1 MIGSSDLVV
10 DARGFDY
17 IVVTPPGFA
26 DPALA
31 IAASRAGA
39 LGVLDL
45 QFLDD
50 EEVALAAVNIL
61 ARQSRNRCG
70 IRLDSS
76 ASPVFDRVLSDLPD
90 ALSVAI
96 LSPIDPK
103 RVVDRVRG
111 LHARNLTVLLEVISD
126 AEARDGEQAGVDGLI
141 AKGNESGGRVGEETT
156 FVLLQRLLGTTA
168 LPVWAQGGI
177 GLHSAAACVAA
188 GAAGVV
194 LDSQLALT
202 RESRLP
208 PAVKAAISRLDG
220 SETTCVGSELGACLR
235 VWAPSGSPAL
245 DELEQFVE
253 LHQNGRLDDDSRRE
267 WWRQVGSRIRWD
279 AKHQLWPVGQEA
291 AFAAPLARR
300 FHRVARVLDG
310 FRDAT
315 TSHVRAAKALKP
327 LDEGAPLAR
336 AHNTRYPIVQGPMT
350 RVSDRAEFAR
360 CVAEGGALPFLA
372 LALMRAPEVERLLEE
387 TRSAL
392 GTRPWGVGIL
402 GFVPEDLRAEQ
413 IAVVRAARPSAALIA
428 GGRPDQAL
436 SLERAGIPTYLHVP
450 SPGLLKLFLETGARR
465 FVFEGRECGGHVG
478 PRGSLALWDAAVAT
492 LLAEIP
498 ASDMPA
504 CQVLFAGGIH
514 DPRSALMV
522 ATLAAPLAERGAKIG
537 VLLGTAYL
545 FTGEA
550 VTAGAIVEGFQREA
564 LQCRQTVLLNS
575 GPGHATRCAITPY
588 VELFQSERRR
598 LRGEDKLVGDVRAAL
613 ETLNLGRLRIAAK
626 GVRRSGQNDDGIV
639 PPLVPV
645 KDAEQH
651 AEGMYM
657 IGQLAALQHSTRSI
671 AELHHDISHTSSE
684 RLDHVGT
691 GRPVSAAER
700 RKPRPFDV
708 AIIGMSCL
716 LPKAPDVPTYWNNI
730 LNKVDAVTE
739 VPPDRWDWRKYYD
752 PDPAATDKV
761 NSKWGGFLDP
771 IQFDPSS
778 YGMPPNSLASIE
790 PLQLLTLA
798 AVRAAIAD
806 AGYLDRELPRERT
819 AVILGVSG
827 GIADLGQQ
835 YAVRSALPML
845 FDSVPDRL
853 LAELAGWS
861 EDSFPGILPNV
872 AAGRVANRFDLGGVN
887 FTIDAACASSLAAVY
902 LACREL
908 EADTSDVVIVGG
920 ADTIQNPFAYLCFGK
935 THALS
940 PRGRCATFDESAD
953 GIAISE
959 GVAILLLKRLADA
972 ERDGD
977 RIYAV
982 IKGVAGSSDGRDR
995 GLTAPRPEGQA
1006 LALDRAYAKAGV
1018 SPASVGLVEA
1028 HGTGTVVG
1036 DQAELETLNRVFD
1049 AAGAVA
1055 QSCAIGSVKSMIGH
1069 TKSTAGVAGLIK
1081 VALALHHKVLPPTI
1095 HVSTPNPGAH
1105 RPGSALYVNSEV
1117 RPWVHADSVRARR
1130 AGVSAFG
1137 FGGTNFH
1144 AVLEE
1149 YTGEYLNS
1157 DRSLRSS
1164 AWPSELLVWSGAS
1177 RAEIQADLAQLAGAL
1192 ARGARPQLCDLA
1204 YSAWQAAQK
1213 RSGLTVAMA
1222 VSSLDD
1228 LREKVDWSANA
1239 LKQSVSPAAFSAKK
1253 ISFTDT
1259 PHGGKTAFLFPGQ
1272 GSQYPGMLNEL
1283 ATYFEEVRERFEC
1296 ASRVLAGRLPRAL
1309 ASYVFPPPRFRAE
1322 DRQAD
1327 LDALTVTAVAQPA
1340 LGAAGFAL
1348 YRLLGAFSV
1357 HADMLGGHSYGEY
1370 VALCAAGAF
1379 NEETLYALSEARG
1392 RCMAESSAGEPG
1404 SMAGVA
1410 ADHSRTAAILDGI
1423 DGVWIANLNAPSQT
1437 VISGKRHAVEAAM
1450 KRLEQ
1455 AGIGS
1460 RPLPVACAF
1469 HSPLMSGA
1477 RAQLAQIIQ
1486 NVALTAP
1493 RMPTFSNVSA
1503 DPYPNDTAG
1512 TAELLTEQLVRPVR
1526 FAEQIQAMYQAGA
1539 RVFIE
1544 VGPGQVLSG
1553 LVDQIL
1559 GAAPHI
1565 TIPMDL
1571 RDRSG
1576 LFQLQHA
1583 LGQMA
1588 AQGMTV
1594 NLDPLFAGRAV
1605 RLIDLD
1611 SLPTAD
1617 RDPVSPTTWIVTG
1630 GRATPQRSPQRPP
1643 QGSTIPVSMPPVADL
1658 QTTPPRPTAGPQP
1671 LRPRPTPTI
1680 PAPNPVVAPS
1690 PERADDA
1697 SQAVLRFQQ
1706 LMTSFLETQKQVM
1719 LAYLTG
1725 SSAEKDPGLGIA
1737 GPPEA
1742 SHQGETA
1749 TIGAARVE
1757 AAMPEIEPPQ
1767 VELPQIELPQQAT
1780 EDGPVDDGDLIQQ
1793 LVAIVSERTGY
1804 PAELLGLDLN
1814 LEADLG
1820 IDSIKRVEIVGE
1832 FGRRVLRSHGVELHD
1847 VMAQLSSAKTL
1858 RTIADTAQGL
1868 IDGIALP
1875 LAAVPEKPARD
1886 PEAKPTPAQH
1896 DDVPRF
1902 LLEIEHAPLPKPSH
1916 PVGPDDLIVITDDGR
1931 GIAERV
1937 AASLRAGGAQVALL
1951 GRSDGDDSEDGN
1963 GEDLTDA
1970 HRVSERLDA
1979 IRAQFLRPISGIL
1992 HLLPLRRAAHPT
2004 ATGAQPDAERAVRTL
2019 LHLTRGAA
2027 SDLQGASKG
2036 GRAWVTA
2043 ATAMGG
2049 AFGAQSN
2056 GNEWMFGHGAIAG
2069 YIKTL
2074 AVEWPQVR
2082 CKVVDLEVEDPS
2094 LVAERLVGE
2103 IECGADFTEV
2113 GFRGSQRITVRPVRS
2128 LLEEADRV
2136 ESTIDPQDV
2145 LLVTGGARGITASIA
2160 IDIARRSRPTLV
2172 VVGRTPAGPSEE
2184 PAHLAGAQSEPG
2196 VKAALIAD
2204 ARRTGQP
2211 FSAAAIEKRYI
2222 ALVRQ
2227 REVRDNLE
2235 QMRRLGARVDYRQAD
2250 VTDDRA
2256 FGAVI
2261 DDIYQAYGRLDG
2273 VIHGAGVIEDRL
2285 LEQKT
2290 PESFARVFDTKVRSA
2305 LTLVRHVRP
2314 ESLRFFALFSSVAGC
2329 FGNRGQ
2335 IDYAAANESLNKLA
2349 LYLDGRWPGRIVS
2362 LNWGP
2367 WATLG
2372 MASGVVRQELIDR
2385 GMTPIEMAAGCL
2397 AFNRELRCGR
2407 KGQVEVV
2414 LGHGRWA
2421 QAVVPVSDE
2430 VRPIPSNPRQGTEM
2444 TTGSVRAS

>member
-1 MIGSSDLVV
+1 MTRSVHDKIS
-10 DARGFDY
+10 ARAFDY

-50 EEVALAAVNIL
+50 EEIALAAVNTL

-70 IRLDSS
+70 IRLGSS
-76 ASPVFDRVLSDLPD
+76 ASPLCGHVLSDLPD

-96 LSPIDPK
+96 LSPTDPK
-103 RVVDRVRG
+103 QVVDRVSR

-126 AEARDGEQAGVDGLI
+126 AEARDGEEAGVDGLI
-141 AKGNESGGRVGEETT
+141 VKGNESGGRVGEETT

-177 GLHSAAACVAA
+177 GFHSAAACVAA

-202 RESRLP
+202 RESTLP
-208 PAVKAAISRLDG
+208 PAVKAAISRFDG
-220 SETTCVGSELGACLR
+220 SETTCVGSELGACIR

-245 DELEQFVE
+245 DELQQFAE
-253 LHQNGRLDDDSRRE
+253 LHQNGSLDDDTRRE
-267 WWRQVGSRIRWD
+267 WWRQVGARIRWD

-291 AFAAPLARR
+291 ALAAPLAHR
-300 FHRVARVLDG
+300 FHRVARILDG

-315 TSHVRAAKALKP
+315 AAHVRAAKALKP
-327 LDEGAPLAR
+327 LDEGAPLAQ

-372 LALMRAPEVERLLEE
+372 LALMRAPDVERLLDE

-392 GTRPWGVGIL
+392 GARPWGVGIL

-450 SPGLLKLFLETGARR
+450 SPGLLKLFIEAGARR

-478 PRGSLALWDAAVAT
+478 PRGSFALWDAAVET
-492 LLAEIP
+492 LLADMP
-498 ASDMPA
+498 SSDMPS
-504 CQVLFAGGIH
+504 CHVLFAGGIH
-514 DPRSALMV
+514 DPRSASMV

-545 FTGEA
+545 FTREA
-550 VTAGAIVEGFQREA
+550 VTTGAIVEGFQREA
-564 LQCRQTVLLNS
+564 LECRQTVLLNS
-575 GPGHATRCAITPY
+575 GPGHATRCAITPF

-598 LRGEDKLVGDVRAAL
+598 LQGENKSSDEVRAAL

-626 GVRRSGQNDDGIV
+626 GVRRSGQDDDGIV
-639 PPLVPV
+639 PPLLPV
-645 KDAEQH
+645 REAEQH

-671 AELHHDISHTSSE
+671 EELHHDISHVSSE
-684 RLDHVGT
+684 RLDHVRT
-691 GRPVSAAER
+691 GRPVSAAEH
-700 RKPRPFDV
+700 RKPRPYDV

-716 LPKAPDVPTYWNNI
+716 LPKAPDVRTYWNNI

-752 PDPAATDKV
+752 PDPAAADKV

-835 YAVRSALPML
+835 YAVRSALPTL

-853 LAELAGWS
+853 LTELAGWS

-872 AAGRVANRFDLGGVN
+872 VAGRVANRFDLGGVN

-908 EADTSDVVIVGG
+908 EADTSDIVIVGG

-995 GLTAPRPEGQA
+995 GLTAPRPEGQI

-1036 DQAELETLNRVFD
+1036 DRAELETLNRVFD
-1049 AAGAVA
+1049 GAGAVS

-1095 HVSTPNPGAH
+1095 HVSTPNPGAQ
-1105 RPGSALYVNSEV
+1105 RSGSALYVNSEV
-1117 RPWVHADSVRARR
+1117 RPWVHADSVLARR

-1149 YTGEYLNS
+1149 YTGEYLKS
-1157 DRSLRSS
+1157 ERSTGSS
-1164 AWPSELLVWSGAS
+1164 SWPSELLVWSGES
-1177 RAEIQADLAQLAGAL
+1177 RAEIRAELVQLASAL

-1213 RSGLTVAMA
+1213 RSGLTLAMA
-1222 VSSLDD
+1222 VTSLDD
-1228 LREKVDWSANA
+1228 LRDKVEWSANA
-1239 LKQSVSPAAFSAKK
+1239 LKESLSPAAFSAKK
-1253 ISFTDT
+1253 VSFTDK
-1259 PHGGKTAFLFPGQ
+1259 PFAHGGRTAFLFPGQ

-1283 ATYFEEVRERFEC
+1283 ATYFGEVREHFER
-1296 ASRVLAGRLPRAL
+1296 ASRVLAGRLQRTL

-1327 LDALTVTAVAQPA
+1327 LDALTATAVAQSA

-1357 HADMLGGHSYGEY
+1357 HADMVAGHSYGEY
-1370 VALCAAGAF
+1370 VALCAAGVF

-1392 RCMAESSAGEPG
+1392 RCIAESSAGEPG

-1410 ADHSRTAAILDGI
+1410 ANHSRTAAILDGI
-1423 DGVWIANLNAPSQT
+1423 DGVWIANINAPSQT
-1437 VISGKRHAVEAAM
+1437 VISGKCHAVDAAI
-1450 KRLEQ
+1450 KRFEQ
-1455 AGIGS
+1455 DGIAS
-1460 RPLPVACAF
+1460 RRLPVACAF
-1469 HSPLMSGA
+1469 HSPLMSAA

-1503 DPYPNDTAG
+1503 EPYANDAAG
-1512 TAELLTEQLVRPVR
+1512 AAELLTEQLVRPVR
-1526 FAEQIQAMYQAGA
+1526 FAEQIQAMFDAGA

-1544 VGPGQVLSG
+1544 AGPGQVLSG

-1565 TIPMDL
+1565 AIPMDV

-1583 LGQMA
+1583 LGQLA
-1588 AQGMTV
+1588 AQGVTV
-1594 NLDPLFAGRAV
+1594 NLDLLFAGRAV
-1605 RLIDLD
+1605 PLIDLD
-1611 SLPTAD
+1611 SLPTTD
-1617 RDPVSPTTWIVTG
+1617 REPISPTTWIVTG
-1630 GRATPQRSPQRPP
+1630 GRATPQRSTTP
-1643 QGSTIPVSMPPVADL
+1643 ISMSPVADPL
-1658 QTTPPRPTAGPQP
+1658 TTPPPPTAGPHP
-1671 LRPRPTPTI
+1671 PPARPTPTI
-1680 PAPNPVVAPS
+1680 PAPSPVVAPS
-1690 PERADDA
+1690 TERVDDA
-1697 SQAVLRFQQ
+1697 AQAVLRFQQ

-1725 SSAEKDPGLGIA
+1725 SSPERALDLGIA

-1742 SHQGETA
+1742 SKQSEA
-1749 TIGAARVE
+1749 AKVGAATVE
-1757 AAMPEIEPPQ
+1757 AAMM
-1767 VELPQIELPQQAT
+1767 QIELPRET
-1780 EDGPVDDGDLIQQ
+1780 TKDGPANDADLTKQ

-1814 LEADLG
+1814 VESDLG

-1847 VMAQLSSAKTL
+1847 VMAQLTSSKTL
-1858 RTIADTAQGL
+1858 RTIADTARSL
-1868 IDGIALP
+1868 IGGIAAP
-1875 LAAVPEKPARD
+1875 LVAVPEESTRD
-1886 PEAKPTPAQH
+1886 PEAQPTPAQR

-1902 LLEIEHAPLPKPSH
+1902 LLEIQDAPRPKRSN
-1916 PVGPDDLIVITDDGR
+1916 PVGPDDLVVITDDGR
-1931 GIAERV
+1931 GVAERV
-1937 AASLRAGGAQVALL
+1937 AASLRASGAQVALL
-1951 GRSDGDDSEDGN
+1951 GRIGGDDPEDGN
-1963 GEDLTDA
+1963 AEDLTDA
-1970 HRVSERLDA
+1970 RSVTERLDA

-1992 HLLPLRRAAHPT
+1992 HLLPLRHAAHPT
-2004 ATGAQPDAERAVRTL
+2004 AIDAHKDAEHALRIL

-2027 SDLQGASKG
+2027 SDLKDASKE
-2036 GRAWVTA
+2036 GRGWVIA

-2049 AFGAQSN
+2049 SFGTQCN
-2056 GNEWMFGHGAIAG
+2056 CNEWMFGHGAIAG
-2069 YIKTL
+2069 FIKTL
-2074 AVEWPQVR
+2074 VVEWPQVR
-2082 CKVVDLEVEDPS
+2082 SKVVDLEVDHPS
-2094 LVAERLVGE
+2094 MVAERFVAE
-2103 IECGADFTEV
+2103 IECGADFAEV
-2113 GFRGSQRITVRPVRS
+2113 GYRGSQRITVRPMRS
-2128 LLEEADRV
+2128 LLEEADPA
-2136 ESTIDPQDV
+2136 EATIDPHDV
-2145 LLVTGGARGITASIA
+2145 LLVTGGARGITAAIA
-2160 IDIARRSRPTLV
+2160 IDIARRCRPTLV
-2172 VVGRTPAGPSEE
+2172 IVGRTPAGPGEE
-2184 PAHLAGAQSEPG
+2184 PPHMAGARTEPE
-2196 VKAALIAD
+2196 VKAVLIAE
-2204 ARRTGQP
+2204 AHRTGQP
-2211 FSAAAIEKRYI
+2211 VSAPAIERAYA

-2235 QMRRLGARVDYRQAD
+2235 EMRRLGARVDYRQAD
-2250 VTDDRA
+2250 VVDDRA

-2261 DDIYQAYGRLDG
+2261 EEIYRSYGRLDG
-2273 VIHGAGVIEDRL
+2273 VIHGAGVIEDTL

-2290 PESFARVFDTKVRSA
+2290 PDSFARVFDTKVRSA

-2335 IDYAAANESLNKLA
+2335 IDYAAANESINKLA

-2367 WATLG
+2367 WATIG

-2385 GMTPIEMAAGCL
+2385 GMTPIEIAAGCL

-2421 QAVVPVSDE
+2421 QVVVPVSGE
-2430 VRPIPSNPRQGTEM
+2430 VRPIRSNPRQGTEM
-2444 TTGSVRAS
+2444 TTGSARAS